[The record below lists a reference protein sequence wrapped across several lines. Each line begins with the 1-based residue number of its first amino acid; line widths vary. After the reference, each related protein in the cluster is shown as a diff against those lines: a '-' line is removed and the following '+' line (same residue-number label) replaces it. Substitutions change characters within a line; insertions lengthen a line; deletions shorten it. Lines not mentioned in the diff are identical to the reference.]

1 MAITQETI
9 LDALR
14 ECYDPEVPVSIVDL
28 GLIYDIEINDSWVGI
43 KMTLTSPGCPASSM
57 ISQNVRNRVLQ
68 IPEVKDAD
76 VTIIWEPVWT
86 PSRMTEEAKK
96 KLKWTG

>member
-1 MAITQETI
+1 MAITQDQI
-9 LDALR
+9 VDALK

-28 GLIYDIEINDSWVGI
+28 GLIYDITILDSKVDI
-43 KMTLTSPGCPASSM
+43 TMTLTSPGCPASSM

-76 VTIIWEPVWT
+76 VRIVWDPAWT
-86 PSRMTEEAKK
+86 PSRMSAEAKK
-96 KLKWTG
+96 KLQWTG